1 MSAAT
6 VPGVMASAALRASSS
21 PSIPD
26 RAPAKYEKPP
36 WSESGSVSSST
47 SNEPSS
53 SFLTTRRSE
62 RRMTPRSTRSS
73 SAGPAS
79 PVSRSAGNSSRT
91 KSIGPWKAF
100 VELSADSLV
109 MVTGGSPG
117 CGRGGDGRSLVD
129 EVATVEGHRPDD
141 GDVEGD
147 DEDAPH
153 GVMRQPGEARHH
165 ADRGHDHGNGPGPER
180 SAEQRETGEGD
191 EHAEEEV
198 DPAPGRDVELEDV
211 LLAQGVELVVEQRDQ
226 TLDGM
231 EDADHDHEHTGEDR
245 HADCSTAV
253 GPVRTVEVRGQR
265 GLLVGH
271 GAPFPWSCIAR
282 ASRWLDAWTS
292 VLLGGRRDRL
302 TRAG

>member
-6 VPGVMASAALRASSS
+6 VPGAMASAASRASSS

-53 SFLTTRRSE
+53 SFLTTRRSK

-79 PVSRSAGNSSRT
+79 PVRRSAGNSRRT

-100 VELSADSLV
+100 VVLSADSLV
-109 MVTGGSPG
+109 MVTGVLLVV
-117 CGRGGDGRSLVD
+117 GGWRRRSFVD

-153 GVMRQPGEARHH
+153 GVMGQPGEARHH
-165 ADRGHDHGNGPGPER
+165 ADRGHDHGHGPGPER

-191 EHAEEEV
+191 DHAEEEV
-198 DPAPGRDVELEDV
+198 D
-211 LLAQGVELVVEQRDQ
+211 
-226 TLDGM
+226 
-231 EDADHDHEHTGEDR
+231 
-245 HADCSTAV
+245 
-253 GPVRTVEVRGQR
+253 
-265 GLLVGH
+265 
-271 GAPFPWSCIAR
+271 
-282 ASRWLDAWTS
+282 
-292 VLLGGRRDRL
+292 
-302 TRAG
+302 

>member
-53 SFLTTRRSE
+53 SFLTTRRSK

-100 VELSADSLV
+100 VALSADSLV

-129 EVATVEGHRPDD
+129 EVATVEGHRP
-141 GDVEGD
+141 
-147 DEDAPH
+147 
-153 GVMRQPGEARHH
+153 
-165 ADRGHDHGNGPGPER
+165 DHGNGPGPER

-211 LLAQGVELVVEQRDQ
+211 LLAQGVELVVE
-226 TLDGM
+226 
-231 EDADHDHEHTGEDR
+231 
-245 HADCSTAV
+245 
-253 GPVRTVEVRGQR
+253 
-265 GLLVGH
+265 H

>member
-53 SFLTTRRSE
+53 SFLTTRRSK

-73 SAGPAS
+73 SAGPA
-79 PVSRSAGNSSRT
+79 
-91 KSIGPWKAF
+91 
-100 VELSADSLV
+100 SLV

-147 DEDAPH
+147 NEDAPH

-211 LLAQGVELVVEQRDQ
+211 L
-226 TLDGM
+226 
-231 EDADHDHEHTGEDR
+231 
-245 HADCSTAV
+245 
-253 GPVRTVEVRGQR
+253 P
-265 GLLVGH
+265 
-271 GAPFPWSCIAR
+271 
-282 ASRWLDAWTS
+282 
-292 VLLGGRRDRL
+292 
-302 TRAG
+302 